1 MIYSFDHN
9 FLMLKNYKVG
19 GTSLEVELSKI
30 LPNNAIVTEIFPK
43 NVSHKPRN
51 FDGFYNH
58 MTYSEVAIK
67 IDLSMS
73 KSYVFVR
80 NPYEVVLSNL
90 FYDFKISNKNDLN
103 IKDFVNIYMEK
114 DMIKSTKKIYTDNL
128 QNIIVDK
135 VFKYEDGIEDQIN
148 YILPEHNLPKIKINT
163 FEKNFTPKKIKYYD
177 VFSKNQI
184 NKIYEEWEWE
194 FDTFGYFK

>member
-1 MIYSFDHN
+1 MHF
-9 FLMLKNYKVG
+9 
-19 GTSLEVELSKI
+19 
-30 LPNNAIVTEIFPK
+30 
-43 NVSHKPRN
+43 
-51 FDGFYNH
+51 
-58 MTYSEVAIK
+58 
-67 IDLSMS
+67 
-73 KSYVFVR
+73 
-80 NPYEVVLSNL
+80 
-90 FYDFKISNKNDLN
+90 
-103 IKDFVNIYMEK
+103 
-114 DMIKSTKKIYTDNL
+114 KKIGILLTLLVSVIHGLPVEAQEFPNKPIRMVVGFPPGGGIDQL
-128 QNIIVDK
+128 ARLLADGMSSQLGQNIIVDK